1 MAINKVV
8 YGNDTLIDLTDTT
21 ATASDVASGK
31 SFYGANGVLTTGSGD
46 YVDDVQVNGN
56 SVVSDHV
63 ANIVTE
69 SAYNSSTNKIATK
82 SDIPTKTSELTNDS
96 GFITKSVNNLNN
108 YELKTDT
115 GHSIELSLNTTT
127 YVMTLNLKNSAGTTI
142 STDTIDLPLESVV
155 VNGSYDST
163 NKKIILTLESGSTID
178 IPVGDLVS
186 GLQSEIT
193 SSNKLSSDLVDDTN
207 KTHKFVTSSEKT
219 TWNGKQNAITST
231 NKLDYSLLSNT
242 PTIPTVNNAT
252 LTIQKNGSTVKTFT
266 ANASSNVT
274 ANITVPTKTSELTN
288 DSGFLTSHQSLSNYV
303 TLNSEQTITG
313 KKNFNNLNMNN
324 VNSATYSK
332 SSTGN
337 ISPDANALSNPP
349 WNKDLWHDH
358 FAFMRYHSIYS
369 QETTT
374 DGTTWTTDSKTLN
387 NLFSQKE
394 NVITTIL
401 TASELAYRFTF
412 KNSTFAYSS
421 LSWFEISVAYTNPFS
436 NFKVLI
442 EHSSDNSTWSTCHE
456 STISYNSKPFFL
468 PNGYTIQ
475 TDGYTRF
482 TFTKTTNLT
491 TGTVGLTCIKGLCTR
506 KGNQGLGLEF
516 EYPYDWD
523 TSANL
528 LPISNNSKSLG
539 SSSKKWNTVYATT
552 FDGNATSSTKATQ
565 DSDGNAINTTYA
577 KQSTLS
583 NVATTGSYNDLSN
596 KPTIPTKTSQLTN
609 DSGYTTNTGTI
620 TKVQA
625 NGTDVASSGTANIP
639 AATTSSYGVTQLSNS
654 TSSTSTSLAATPSA
668 VKSAYD
674 LANTANTTSGTNSIN
689 IGDLTALT
697 TTDKS
702 DLVSAINEIITKL
715 NDLDGKKIWTNASPT
730 SSFASQTIT
739 LSESLSNYNY
749 YEIVFR
755 QNKNA
760 TNERYFTTGKI
771 PVGHGTILNAYGT
784 SYRPTGTSVSGNTI
798 SFESASPDNNYAI
811 PIYVKGYK

>member
-303 TLNSEQTITG
+303 TLNSEQNITG

-565 DSDGNAINTTYA
+565 DSDGNTINTTYA

-639 AATTSSYGVTQLSNS
+639 AATLTNYGVTQLSNS
-654 TSSTSTSLAATPSA
+654 TSSTSTVLAATPSA

>member
-82 SDIPTKTSELTNDS
+82 SDIPTKTSELTNNS

-252 LTIQKNGSTVKTFT
+252 LTIQKNGSTVNTFT

-274 ANITVPTKTSELTN
+274 ANITV
-288 DSGFLTSHQSLSNYV
+288 
-303 TLNSEQTITG
+303 
-313 KKNFNNLNMNN
+313 
-324 VNSATYSK
+324 
-332 SSTGN
+332 
-337 ISPDANALSNPP
+337 
-349 WNKDLWHDH
+349 
-358 FAFMRYHSIYS
+358 
-369 QETTT
+369 
-374 DGTTWTTDSKTLN
+374 
-387 NLFSQKE
+387 
-394 NVITTIL
+394 
-401 TASELAYRFTF
+401 
-412 KNSTFAYSS
+412 
-421 LSWFEISVAYTNPFS
+421 
-436 NFKVLI
+436 
-442 EHSSDNSTWSTCHE
+442 
-456 STISYNSKPFFL
+456 
-468 PNGYTIQ
+468 
-475 TDGYTRF
+475 
-482 TFTKTTNLT
+482 
-491 TGTVGLTCIKGLCTR
+491 
-506 KGNQGLGLEF
+506 
-516 EYPYDWD
+516 
-523 TSANL
+523 
-528 LPISNNSKSLG
+528 
-539 SSSKKWNTVYATT
+539 
-552 FDGNATSSTKATQ
+552 
-565 DSDGNAINTTYA
+565 
-577 KQSTLS
+577 
-583 NVATTGSYNDLSN
+583 
-596 KPTIPTKTSQLTN
+596 PTKTSQLTN

-715 NDLDGKKIWTNASPT
+715 NDLDGKKVWTNSNPT
-730 SSFASQTIT
+730 NTFAGQTIT
-739 LSESLSNYNY
+739 LSESLNNYNY

-755 QNKNA
+755 QNI
-760 TNERYFTTGKI
+760 TSSRYFSTGKI
-771 PVGHGTILNAYGT
+771 PVDYGTILEAYGNT
-784 SYRPTGTSVSGNTI
+784 YRATGTTVSGNTI
-798 SFESASPDNNYAI
+798 YFESATPDNNYAI